1 MSARPV
7 AGSARAAERS
17 HAAHARRRSLVVAL
31 VASLVAAAS
40 ASCSLRTESGEFGEL
55 PDKASFIDNKVS
67 LFMEVRCGGLDC
79 HGQVGRPL
87 RIYGQTGL
95 RLKAREDGLRD
106 NSPTTD
112 DERTENYRSVVGLE
126 PEAMAECF
134 ESKGEKFA
142 TFQLLKKP
150 LGVENDGIRHKGG
163 PVLRPTQ
170 SDPGWQCLYGWVSDN
185 VDAAECERASKIT
198 P

>member
-1 MSARPV
+1 MTIAR
-7 AGSARAAERS
+7 SKLRS
-17 HAAHARRRSLVVAL
+17 I
-31 VASLVAAAS
+31 LVAAVAAITAAVS
-40 ASCSLRTESGEFGEL
+40 SSCSLGTESGEFGDL

-79 HGQVGRPL
+79 HGQAGRPL

-95 RLKAREDGLRD
+95 RLQARDDGLRD

-112 DERTENYRSVVGLE
+112 EERTENYRSVIGLE

-134 ESKGEKFA
+134 ESKGEKIG

-150 LGVENDGIRHKGG
+150 LDIENDGIRHKGG
-163 PVLRPTQ
+163 PVLRPSQ

-185 VDAAECERASKIT
+185 VDPSQCEAAAKIT